1 MASVTVVKTIGFVI
15 PGVFS
20 DPQLW
25 EDGAPADE
33 TTAEKSAAGTF
44 ATAAF
49 VQGEALTFVGSG
61 ATGKL
66 LDTDSTGPG
75 TGTYVTYGI
84 TSGNPAAGD
93 VVTGG
98 ASLGTCI
105 LSSSTPLNV
114 GVVWQGQCENEKF
127 VVIGAPVLTISGS
140 TSSSTAYKEITT
152 VAGASFR
159 DNANVQTNALRWVET
174 NGCAFGSVF
183 ADCLVS
189 AEANARG
196 SNIQLSSDDAGGL
209 GVTSASTDALF
220 DFLIVEGLYTG
231 TDAALGAAYL
241 LSNAKL
247 RNSLVIQNASAA
259 DHIIGT
265 GTGSPSLY
273 NTAVVAWDDLASAPT
288 SIFKSGA
295 SGTVTVQNCGLF
307 AGDTTKA
314 IKTGSATFNFTT
326 CYSDISGTGGVTQ
339 AYFKSEF
346 QDVNISTGDFRP
358 LTGTD
363 QEDAGTTDS
372 TNAAFDIAGTARPES
387 AAYDVGCWELLAT
400 TPVIPTVRS
409 VGPVASGTGAI
420 TPTMAPIVETGD
432 DLYLIIESAIMN
444 GAVSGGS
451 ETWVQMPDSPQS
463 VGSGTTLSRISCYWA
478 RASSASPTSPTVA
491 AASNHQQ
498 GCIIAVKNGAGTGD
512 PWDVTAGGTE
522 VGPDTSLSIP
532 GDTTTMANCLILL
545 LAATS
550 LPDAATTTEFG
561 AMTNAGLTNLTEH
574 VDNTIIAGNGGGLFV
589 GTGMKAAAGAYAA
602 TTLTAVTSA
611 SHAMMSIALKP
622 PQAGGQPSVR
632 RWGGIPGRERVLP
645 RFSQLW

>member
-127 VVIGAPVLTISGS
+127 VVIGAPVVTISGS

-159 DNANVQTNALRWVET
+159 DNANIQTNALRWVGT
-174 NGCAFGSVF
+174 NGCAFSSVF

-189 AEANARG
+189 SEANARG
-196 SNIQLSSDDAGGL
+196 SNIQLNSDDAGGL

-220 DFLIVEGLYTG
+220 DFLIVEGLYAG

-273 NTAVVAWDDLASAPT
+273 NTTVVACDDLATAPT

-295 SGTVTVQNCGLF
+295 SGTVTVQNGDLF
-307 AGDTTKA
+307 AGDPTKA
-314 IKTGSATFNFTT
+314 IKAGSATYNFTT
-326 CYSDISGTGGVTQ
+326 CYSDISGTPGVTQ
-339 AYFKSEF
+339 TNYSGEF
-346 QDVNISTGDFRP
+346 ENVNDATRDFR
-358 LTGTD
+358 LKIGAAGTD
-363 QEDAGTTDS
+363 TGTTDAA
-372 TNAAFDIAGTARPES
+372 NAQFDIAGTERPNG
-387 AAYDVGCWELLAT
+387 AAYDVGCWEL
-400 TPVIPTVRS
+400 VQ
-409 VGPVASGTGAI
+409 GA
-420 TPTMAPIVETGD
+420 AVPIMGQE
-432 DLYLIIESAIMN
+432 
-444 GAVSGGS
+444 
-451 ETWVQMPDSPQS
+451 
-463 VGSGTTLSRISCYWA
+463 
-478 RASSASPTSPTVA
+478 
-491 AASNHQQ
+491 
-498 GCIIAVKNGAGTGD
+498 
-512 PWDVTAGGTE
+512 
-522 VGPDTSLSIP
+522 
-532 GDTTTMANCLILL
+532 CL
-545 LAATS
+545 
-550 LPDAATTTEFG
+550 
-561 AMTNAGLTNLTEH
+561 
-574 VDNTIIAGNGGGLFV
+574 
-589 GTGMKAAAGAYAA
+589 
-602 TTLTAVTSA
+602 
-611 SHAMMSIALKP
+611 
-622 PQAGGQPSVR
+622 
-632 RWGGIPGRERVLP
+632 
-645 RFSQLW
+645 